1 VSQEPGR
8 LRRSLAAVLE
18 QDSSGLVFRLT
29 LLALL
34 VHGPSGGALQT
45 VLMVLAGAGLV
56 LPRLAGHALLWIAI
70 AAAMWW
76 FHAGDLFWIDNHK
89 YLMCYWALAC
99 ALAALAREPA
109 ATLAWNGR
117 WLIGLAFLFAT
128 LWKLLGGE
136 YLDGSFFRY
145 TLVADDRLAPL
156 ALWLGGI
163 EPQELALAWELELEL
178 LSDPGAGG
186 EATLP
191 GGRELSRLALVL
203 SYYTVAI
210 ELAIALLFLLPGGDK
225 IRLAGHFCLLGFIVS
240 TYALVPVFGF
250 GYLLTIMGLSQ
261 IKGGGWRLRASYLGA
276 LVALE
281 LSQLL

>member
-1 VSQEPGR
+1 VSRGPGR
-8 LRRSLAAVLE
+8 LRRLLAPVLE
-18 QDSSGLVFRLT
+18 QDPSGLVFRLT

-45 VLMVLAGAGLV
+45 VLMVLAGTGLV
-56 LPRLAGHALLWIAI
+56 LPRLAGHALLWIVI

-109 ATLAWNGR
+109 AVLAWNGR

-128 LWKLLGGE
+128 VWKLLGGE

-156 ALWLGGI
+156 VLWLGGI
-163 EPQELALAWELELEL
+163 EPQQLALAWELELEL

-186 EATLP
+186 EVALP
-191 GGRELSRLALVL
+191 GGQELSRLALVL
-203 SYYTVAI
+203 SYYTVVI

-225 IRLAGHFCLLGFIVS
+225 IRLAGHLGLLGFIVS

-261 IKGGGWRLRASYLGA
+261 IKGDRWRLRASYLGA
-276 LVALE
+276 LVVLE